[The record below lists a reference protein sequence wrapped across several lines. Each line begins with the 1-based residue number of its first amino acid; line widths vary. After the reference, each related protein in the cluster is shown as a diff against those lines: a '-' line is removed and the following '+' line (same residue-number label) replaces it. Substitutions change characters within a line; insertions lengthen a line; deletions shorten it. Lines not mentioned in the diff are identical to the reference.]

1 MCKWAFK
8 GWVADADVLYV
19 YGGWFLSDYRLLVFT
34 WRKVG
39 WGHIELCM
47 NTQYKALRHSP

>member
-19 YGGWFLSDYRLLVFT
+19 YGGWFLSDYRLLGV
-34 WRKVG
+34 
-39 WGHIELCM
+39 I
-47 NTQYKALRHSP
+47 